1 MLIIKIPRLF
11 IFTDFLKS
19 SQYLKNGMIVT
30 SVLSFYAAPGTP
42 NETKEQIQGDK
53 EVVQAAGM

>member
-1 MLIIKIPRLF
+1 
-11 IFTDFLKS
+11 
-19 SQYLKNGMIVT
+19 MIVT

-42 NETKEQIQGDK
+42 NETKEQILGDK